1 MFFFLDLCPILE
13 LFLRMETGNKKIQ
26 TFEEILFHLNEW
38 YKEENPNKENDLSIL
53 KTMKLLF
60 FVSGAD
66 AESHL
71 FDVFDKFQAW
81 QYGHVEADIYNAYSE
96 RSGNFDNFTL
106 DRNSLIFKKGEY
118 QPANSSFSEKIKGNI
133 QKLRDENPD
142 LISYD
147 AFRLVEISHSYISW
161 DIYYN
166 KLNKRYEDME
176 IEMLRYE
183 PKYYR

>member
-1 MFFFLDLCPILE
+1 MRSI
-13 LFLRMETGNKKIQ
+13 NKIEV
-26 TFEEILFHLNEW
+26 FEEILFHLNEW
-38 YKEENPNKENDLSIL
+38 YKEQNPNKENDLSIL

-66 AESHL
+66 AKSHL

-106 DRNSLIFKKGEY
+106 DRNSLIFEEGYKPEG
-118 QPANSSFSEKIKGNI
+118 SSLSEKIKENI
-133 QKLRDENPD
+133 QILKDKNPD
-142 LISYD
+142 LISYE
-147 AFRLVEISHSYISW
+147 AFRLVDISHSYLSW

-176 IEMLRYE
+176 TEMLRYE